1 LRQRSPGAAGRPAR
15 HKAEVS
21 SLPRIGS
28 MDPIRPH
35 TEPDPASAPR
45 EALLAELRLSEARLR
60 LIFDN
65 VPALIGYFDQ
75 NHVYQYANK
84 GYTDWFGRGRDIA
97 AGRPIIDVL
106 PPKVYA
112 VVIPHVVQAL
122 KGSRQRYEYE
132 MARDDGSIV
141 NLADMKPLV
150 EDSHCSAKPVRYV
163 LEMNQ
168 GWFAR
173 RGIKAGARLGG
184 APFLSK

>member
-1 LRQRSPGAAGRPAR
+1 
-15 HKAEVS
+15 
-21 SLPRIGS
+21 
-28 MDPIRPH
+28 MDPLLPH
-35 TEPDPASAPR
+35 SEPDPESAPR

-112 VVIPHVVQAL
+112 VLTSSP
-122 KGSRQRYEYE
+122 
-132 MARDDGSIV
+132 
-141 NLADMKPLV
+141 P
-150 EDSHCSAKPVRYV
+150 
-163 LEMNQ
+163 
-168 GWFAR
+168 
-173 RGIKAGARLGG
+173 
-184 APFLSK
+184 